1 MVKELDETI
10 FSVSPGSRAVLY
22 FLLPLPEVSILTWST
37 ENKNEVEK
45 KKKRLLFPMHFFCVY
60 IDILP
65 PFCLSL
71 PLSPSLSLSL
81 SYKHVLLSLS
91 RHPSVFLTSPRKQ
104 QDDSSLASVLSH
116 LNHFQIFPL
125 QSFIR

>member
-10 FSVSPGSRAVLY
+10 LSVSAGSRAVLY

-37 ENKNEVEK
+37 QNKNEVE

-71 PLSPSLSLSL
+71 PLSPSLS
-81 SYKHVLLSLS
+81 YKHVLLSLS
-91 RHPSVFLTSPRKQ
+91 RHPCVFLTSPRKQ
-104 QDDSSLASVLSH
+104 QDDFSLASVLSH

-125 QSFIR
+125 QSFIH

>member
-45 KKKRLLFPMHFFCVY
+45 KKKTVISHAFFLCIY
-60 IDILP
+60 WHSTTILP
-65 PFCLSL
+65 LSPPLSL
-71 PLSPSLSLSL
+71 PLSLP
-81 SYKHVLLSLS
+81 LLQA
-91 RHPSVFLTSPRKQ
+91 RSP
-104 QDDSSLASVLSH
+104 
-116 LNHFQIFPL
+116 
-125 QSFIR
+125 